1 MKGKL
6 PPVHRLHHK
15 RKQQSIQIHLLPK
28 KQKYICRQ
36 YQLLIMFFINTNMY
50 YVVNKNY
57 EDEDLMKKINVI
69 EY

>member
-50 YVVNKNY
+50 YVVNKNR

>member
-15 RKQQSIQIHLLPK
+15 RKQQSIQIYLLPK

-36 YQLLIMFFINTNMY
+36 YQLLILFFINTNMY
-50 YVVNKNY
+50 YVVNKNH

>member
-50 YVVNKNY
+50 YVVNKNH

>member
-57 EDEDLMKKINVI
+57 EDEDLMKKMNVI

>member
-28 KQKYICRQ
+28 KRKYIFRQ

-57 EDEDLMKKINVI
+57 EDEDLMKKMNVI